1 MDFFMNFMVENI
13 IGSVKLRNNVVKIK
27 VQSTDIL
34 LMHVCRTDSRTDS
47 GLQTAQLSLLEAVQ
61 RELHEYCCQVAYLE
75 LQVREESR
83 ICSTCNADV

>member
-34 LMHVCRTDSRTDS
+34 LMHVCRTDS